1 MLLTFVRPYPSVD
14 ETVPTVKLRVLTP
27 ALLAS
32 AALALSACSSE
43 SGDTA
48 PEESTD
54 GEVTFS
60 HPTLEDLEIAFEEQP
75 DTLVMDCYAYSS
87 LHEYGV
93 EPDALFG
100 FDCENPFV
108 MGDIDISGIDR
119 VGQDGEID
127 VEKLAALRPDAI
139 IGQGDAAGWSW
150 FDESVNSQLT
160 RVAPFIPLPSADT
173 IGEEIDATRDVADF
187 LGGDIDSEAVTQADA
202 DLETA
207 QQDLATAL
215 EGEDLSIM
223 LASPTKEMLYTAV
236 GFQQAALLEEA
247 GATIVGGEA
256 PAEGNP
262 WGQVAWEEASSHPAD
277 VILIEGYGED
287 YSFTADLWE
296 ELPAVQAGQLGSWGS
311 KGAMTSRAY
320 ADWLTEV
327 TALVESADD
336 VA

>member
-1 MLLTFVRPYPSVD
+1 MRPIQTDETIPSVK
-14 ETVPTVKLRVLTP
+14 TRALLS

-32 AALALSACSSE
+32 AALALTSCGSQSADQAS
-43 SGDTA
+43 DDA
-48 PEESTD
+48 A
-54 GEVTFS
+54 GEVTFT
-60 HPTLEDLEIAFEEQP
+60 HPTLDDLEIEFDEQP

-108 MGDIDISGIDR
+108 MGDIDISGIER
-119 VGQDGEID
+119 IGQDGEID
-127 VEKLAALRPDAI
+127 VEKLAELRPDAI
-139 IGQGDAAGWSW
+139 IGQGSAEGWSW

-160 RVAPFIPLPSADT
+160 RVAPFIPLPSADS
-173 IGEEIDATRDVADF
+173 IPEEIDATRDIAGF
-187 LGGDIDSEAVTQADA
+187 LGGDTESEEVKQADT
-202 DLETA
+202 DFETA
-207 QQDLATAL
+207 QEELRTAL
-215 EGEDLSIM
+215 EGKDLSIM

-236 GFQQAALLEEA
+236 GFEQAALLEEA
-247 GATIVGGEA
+247 GAEIVGAEP

-277 VILIEGYGED
+277 LILIEGYGED

-320 ADWLTEV
+320 ADWLTQV
-327 TALVESADD
+327 TALVESSDE

>member
-1 MLLTFVRPYPSVD
+1 MRTRLLLPS
-14 ETVPTVKLRVLTP
+14 
-27 ALLAS
+27 LLAA
-32 AALALSACSSE
+32 AALALSACTSSGADPADE
-43 SGDTA
+43 QSTA
-48 PEESTD
+48 D
-54 GEVTFS
+54 AVTLT
-60 HPTLEDLEIAFEEQP
+60 HPTLDDLEIDFEGQP
-75 DTLVMDCYAYSS
+75 DVLVMDCYAYSS

-108 MGDIDISGIDR
+108 MGDIDISGIER
-119 VGQDGEID
+119 IGQDGEID

-160 RVAPFIPLPSADT
+160 RVAPFIPLPSAETVD
-173 IGEEIDATRDVADF
+173 EEIDATRDVAGF

-202 DLETA
+202 DFEAAKEELRA
-207 QQDLATAL
+207 AL
-215 EGEDLSIM
+215 EGEDVSIM
-223 LASPTKEMLYTAV
+223 LASPTKEMLYTAT

-247 GATIVGGEA
+247 GATIVGPEA

-262 WGQVAWEEASSHPAD
+262 WGQVAWEEASSYPAD
-277 VILIEGYGED
+277 IILIEGYGEGW
-287 YSFTADLWE
+287 SFTADLWE
-296 ELPAVQAGQLGSWGS
+296 ELPAVQADQLGSWGS

-320 ADWLTEV
+320 ADWLDEV

>member
-1 MLLTFVRPYPSVD
+1 MRTRLLPS
-14 ETVPTVKLRVLTP
+14 
-27 ALLAS
+27 LLA
-32 AALALSACSSE
+32 ATVLALAACSS
-43 SGDTA
+43 GGADTA
-48 PEESTD
+48 AEQSTAAA
-54 GEVTFS
+54 VTFT
-60 HPTLEDLEIAFEEQP
+60 HPTLSDLEIPFEEQP
-75 DTLVMDCYAYSS
+75 DVLVMDCYAYSS

-108 MGDIDISGIDR
+108 MGDIDISGIER
-119 VGQDGEID
+119 IGQDGEID
-127 VEKLAALRPDAI
+127 VEELAALRPDAI
-139 IGQGDAAGWSW
+139 IGQGGAEGWSW
-150 FDESVNSQLT
+150 FDESVNAQLT
-160 RVAPFIPLPSADT
+160 RVAPFIPLPEGETVD
-173 IGEEIDATRDVADF
+173 EEIDATRDIAGF
-187 LGGDIDSEAVTQADA
+187 LGGDIGSEAVTQADA
-202 DLETA
+202 DLEA
-207 QQDLATAL
+207 AKEELRSAL

-236 GFQQAALLEEA
+236 GFQQSALLEEA
-247 GATIVGGEA
+247 GATIVGGER

-277 VILIEGYGED
+277 VILIEGYDEH

-296 ELPAVQAGQLGSWGS
+296 ELPAVQADQLGSWGS

-327 TALVESADD
+327 TALVQSADD

>member
-1 MLLTFVRPYPSVD
+1 MKRLALL
-14 ETVPTVKLRVLTP
+14 P

-32 AALALSACSSE
+32 AALTLTACSS
-43 SGDTA
+43 GAGAA
-48 PEESTD
+48 PDEDSA
-54 GEVTFS
+54 GAVTFT
-60 HPTLEDLEIAFEEQP
+60 HPTLADLEIAFDEQP
-75 DTLVMDCYAYSS
+75 DTLVMDCYAFSS

-108 MGDIDISGIDR
+108 MGDIDISGIER

-127 VEKLAALRPDAI
+127 VEKLAALQPDAV

-160 RVAPFIPLPSADT
+160 RVAPFIPLPSAET
-173 IGEEIDATRDVADF
+173 IDEEIDATRDVAGF
-187 LGGDIDSEAVTQADA
+187 LGGDVDSEAVTQADA
-202 DLETA
+202 DLGTA
-207 QQDLATAL
+207 KEELAAAL
-215 EGEDLSIM
+215 EGKDLSIL

-247 GATIVGGEA
+247 GATIVGPEA

-296 ELPAVQAGQLGSWGS
+296 ELPAVQADQLGSWGS

>member
-1 MLLTFVRPYPSVD
+1 MKRLALL
-14 ETVPTVKLRVLTP
+14 P

-32 AALALSACSSE
+32 AALALTACSS
-43 SGDTA
+43 GGAGAA
-48 PEESTD
+48 PEEDSA
-54 GEVTFS
+54 GAVTFT
-60 HPTLEDLEIAFEEQP
+60 HPTLADLEIAFEEQP
-75 DTLVMDCYAYSS
+75 DTLVMDCYAFSS

-108 MGDIDISGIDR
+108 MGDIDISGIER

-127 VEKLAALRPDAI
+127 VEKLAALQPDAV

-160 RVAPFIPLPSADT
+160 RVAPFIPLPSAET
-173 IGEEIDATRDVADF
+173 IDEEIDATRDVAGF
-187 LGGDIDSEAVTQADA
+187 LGGDVDSEAVTQADA

-207 QQDLATAL
+207 KEELAAAL
-215 EGEDLSIM
+215 EGTDLSIM

-247 GATIVGGEA
+247 GATVVGGEA

-296 ELPAVQAGQLGSWGS
+296 ELPAVQADQLGSWGS

>member
-1 MLLTFVRPYPSVD
+1 MKTRTLL
-14 ETVPTVKLRVLTP
+14 P

-32 AALALSACSSE
+32 AALALTACSS
-43 SGDTA
+43 GGADAA
-48 PEESTD
+48 PEEDSAD
-54 GEVTFS
+54 AVTFT
-60 HPTLEDLEIAFEEQP
+60 HLTLDDLEIAFDEQP
-75 DTLVMDCYAYSS
+75 DTLVLDCCAYSS

-108 MGDIDISGIDR
+108 MVDIDISGIER

-127 VEKLAALRPDAI
+127 VEKLAELRPDAI
-139 IGQGDAAGWSW
+139 IGQGSAEGWSW

-160 RVAPFIPLPSADT
+160 RVAPFIPLPSTDS
-173 IGEEIDATRDVADF
+173 IPEGIDATRDIADF
-187 LGGDIDSEAVTQADA
+187 LGGDVDSEAVLQADE
-202 DLETA
+202 DFETA
-207 QQDLATAL
+207 QEELSAAL
-215 EGEDLSIM
+215 ESKDLSIM

-236 GFQQAALLEEA
+236 GFQQAALLEDA
-247 GATIVGGEA
+247 GAEIVGGEP

-262 WGQVAWEEASSHPAD
+262 WGQVSWEEASSYPAD
-277 VILIEGYGED
+277 IILVEGYGED
-287 YSFTADLWE
+287 WSFTADLWE
-296 ELPAVQAGQLGSWGS
+296 ELPAVEADQLGAWGS

-327 TALVESADD
+327 TALVESSDE

>member
-1 MLLTFVRPYPSVD
+1 VKTRALL
-14 ETVPTVKLRVLTP
+14 P

-32 AALALSACSSE
+32 AALALSACSS
-43 SGDTA
+43 GGADA
-48 PEESTD
+48 PGEESAG

-60 HPTLEDLEIAFEEQP
+60 HPTLDDLEIAFDEQP
-75 DTLVMDCYAYSS
+75 ETLVMDCYAYSS

-108 MGDIDISGIDR
+108 MGDIDISGIEK

-127 VEKLAALRPDAI
+127 FEKLAELRPVAI
-139 IGQGDAAGWSW
+139 IGQGCAEGWSW

-160 RVAPFIPLPSADT
+160 RVAPFIPLPSTDS
-173 IGEEIDATRDVADF
+173 IPEGIDATRDIADF
-187 LGGDIDSEAVTQADA
+187 LGGDVDSEAVVQADA
-202 DLETA
+202 DFETA
-207 QQDLATAL
+207 QEELSSAL
-215 EGEDLSIM
+215 EGKDLSIM

-247 GATIVGGEA
+247 GAEIVGGEP

-262 WGQVAWEEASSHPAD
+262 WGQVSWEEASSHPAD
-277 VILIEGYGED
+277 IILIEGYGED

-296 ELPAVQAGQLGSWGS
+296 ELPAVEADQLGAWGS

-320 ADWLTEV
+320 ADWLTDV
-327 TALVESADD
+327 TALVESSDQ